1 MIRYVSLLKFTDA
14 GAREMDKSPGRAA
27 GFVELAAAEGVEV
40 ETQLWT
46 TGAHDGLVVLAGRTE
61 EAVLRVLAR
70 LLPLADGADV
80 YLLGTGLPSFW
91 SVRLGEMRFLL
102 GLSGWTA
109 NDWSGGSAANFS
121 KETSRSQM
129 GWELSRTRISV
140 VANNSKSV

>member
-70 LLPLADGADV
+70 LAEHGFVRTESMRAFNADEFRDILRADA
-80 YLLGTGLPSFW
+80 
-91 SVRLGEMRFLL
+91 
-102 GLSGWTA
+102 TA
-109 NDWSGGSAANFS
+109 GR
-121 KETSRSQM
+121 SRQ
-129 GWELSRTRISV
+129 RRPR
-140 VANNSKSV
+140 